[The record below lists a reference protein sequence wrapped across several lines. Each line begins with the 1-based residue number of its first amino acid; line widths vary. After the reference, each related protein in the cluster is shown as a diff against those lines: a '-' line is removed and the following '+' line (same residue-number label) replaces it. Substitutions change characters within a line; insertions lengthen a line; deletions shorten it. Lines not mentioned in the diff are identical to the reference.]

1 VAGASVQECMEQ
13 HEPVVLK
20 VMRLRR
26 PQVEAPVPML
36 PDFGA
41 GASGSPKLLLPMSL
55 TQSLVGE
62 PFAGYL
68 HLANISTVPVT
79 HVVLKVEL
87 QIGPT
92 SRYMLFNNAS
102 SPVATIE
109 PDDFFD
115 TDVEHELRHAGTYV
129 LTCHVSYTL
138 PGAAQG
144 EPGVFKRS
152 YRFPAMQPF
161 AVAHRVAQVDQQLL
175 VECSVENATTGSIYL
190 ASWRLD
196 CADSFEASLVAGD
209 LSSGGD
215 ASIEGTMQLLKPRG
229 AHSFVFRVNPK
240 SDTASTVDVRQLDM
254 VGSLALG
261 WHVPDGPSGCAEGY
275 QLKLKPCAIVPL
287 DLRVVQCPK
296 EVHVEVPFQ
305 LELEVINR
313 GSRAVTP
320 SIVADLRLMG
330 GIRIHGAAQQSV
342 GHLQPSENARLP
354 LSLLVALPGLH
365 GFQGL
370 SLVDELTGTRTEFG
384 VICDIL
390 AF

>member
-1 VAGASVQECMEQ
+1 MEQ
-13 HEPVVLK
+13 NEPLVLK

-26 PQVEAPVPML
+26 PQVEAPAPML
-36 PDFGA
+36 PDCGA
-41 GASGSPKLLLPMSL
+41 CASGPPKLLLPMSL

-68 HLANISTVPVT
+68 HLANVSTVPVT
-79 HVVLKVEL
+79 NVVLKVEL

-102 SPVATIE
+102 CPVEKIE

-115 TDVEHELRHAGTYV
+115 TDVERELRNAGTYV

-138 PGAAQG
+138 PGAVQG

-152 YRFPAMQPF
+152 YRFPALQPF
-161 AVAHRVAQVDQQLL
+161 AVTHRVAQADQQLL
-175 VECSVENATTGSIYL
+175 IESNVENATTGSIYL
-190 ASWRLD
+190 ASWRFD
-196 CADSFEASLVAGD
+196 CADGFEASLVAGT
-209 LSSGGD
+209 LGSGD

-229 AHSFVFRVNPK
+229 AHSFVFRVSPK
-240 SDTASTVDVRQLDM
+240 NDTAGTVDVRQLEM

-261 WHVPDGPSGCAEGY
+261 WHVPDGPSGCAEGH
-275 QLKLKPCAIVPL
+275 QIRLRPCATVPL
-287 DLRVVQCPK
+287 DLRVVECPK

-313 GSRAVTP
+313 GSKPVTP
-320 SIVADLRLMG
+320 SVVMDLRLMG
-330 GIRIHGAAQQSV
+330 AIRIHGAAQQAV
-342 GHLQPSENARLP
+342 GHLQPNEVARLP

-365 GFQGL
+365 GLQGL
-370 SLVDELTGTRTEFG
+370 SLVDELTGARTEFG
-384 VICDIL
+384 VICDVL

>member
-1 VAGASVQECMEQ
+1 MEQ
-13 HEPVVLK
+13 NEPLVLK

-26 PQVEAPVPML
+26 PQVEAPPPML
-36 PDFGA
+36 PDCGA
-41 GASGSPKLLLPMSL
+41 VSSWPPLLLLPMSL

-68 HLANISTVPVT
+68 HLANVSTIPVT
-79 HVVLKVEL
+79 NVVLKVEL

-92 SRYMLFNNAS
+92 SKHMLFNNAS
-102 SPVATIE
+102 SPVAVIQ

-115 TDVEHELRHAGTYV
+115 TDVERDLQNAGTYV

-138 PGAAQG
+138 PGSAQG

-152 YRFPAMQPF
+152 YRFQALQPF
-161 AVAHRVAQVDQQLL
+161 AVSHRVAQVDQQLL
-175 VECSVENATTGSIYL
+175 IESNVENVTTGSIYL
-190 ASWRLD
+190 ASWRVD
-196 CADSFEASLVAGD
+196 CADGFEASLVAGA
-209 LSSGGD
+209 LGGGKD
-215 ASIEGTMQLLKPRG
+215 EHIEGTMQLLKPRG
-229 AHSFVFRVNPK
+229 AHSFVFRVSPK
-240 SDTASTVDVRQLDM
+240 SDTASTADVRKLEI

-261 WHVPDGPSGCAEGY
+261 WHVPDGPSGCAEGH
-275 QLKLKPCAIVPL
+275 QIRLKPCATVPL
-287 DLRVVQCPK
+287 DLRVVQCPR

-313 GSRAVTP
+313 GSKAVAP

-330 GIRIHGAAQQSV
+330 GIRIHGAAQQTV
-342 GHLQPSENARLP
+342 GHLQPSKTARLP

-365 GFQGL
+365 GLQGL